1 MLPNLVLATLMMTLT
16 VVIHFVGLIVLIRIL
31 EWRGHRLRA
40 HASRLGQ
47 GALLILVVLGL
58 VAIHSA
64 EIWAYAVLYILIG
77 AVPDFESALYFSTV
91 AFSSLG
97 YGDIVLSPK
106 WRLLSA
112 IEAVN
117 GLILI
122 GWSTAFLL
130 SLMGKLRALEHEW
143 LEQDRRD

>member
-1 MLPNLVLATLMMTLT
+1 MAASLFIATLMVTLT
-16 VVIHFVGLIVLIRIL
+16 VVIHFVGLIALTRLL
-31 EWRGHRLRA
+31 EWRGHHLRA
-40 HASRLGQ
+40 HESRWGQ
-47 GALLILVVLGL
+47 GLLLILVVLGL
-58 VAIHSA
+58 VAIHTV
-64 EIWAYAVLYILIG
+64 EIWVYAILYFTIG

-97 YGDIVLSPK
+97 YGDIVLSHE
-106 WRLLSA
+106 WRLVSA

-143 LEQDRRD
+143 LERDRRS

>member
-1 MLPNLVLATLMMTLT
+1 MLTSLSLAAVMVTLT
-16 VVIHFVGLIVLIRIL
+16 VVIHFAGLLMLMRLL
-31 EWRGHRLRA
+31 ESRGHHLKA
-40 HASRLGQ
+40 HESRLGQ
-47 GALLILVVLGL
+47 GLLLILVVLGL
-58 VAIHSA
+58 VAIHTV
-64 EIWAYAVLYILIG
+64 EIWAYAILYFTIG

-97 YGDIVLSPK
+97 YGDIVLNHE
-106 WRLLSA
+106 WRLVSA

-143 LEQDRRD
+143 LERDRRN

>member
-1 MLPNLVLATLMMTLT
+1 MAASLSIATLMVMLT
-16 VVIHFVGLIVLIRIL
+16 VVIHFAGLIALMRLL
-31 EWRGHRLRA
+31 EWRGHHLKA
-40 HASRLGQ
+40 HESVLGQ
-47 GALLILVVLGL
+47 GLLLIIVVLGL
-58 VAIHSA
+58 VAIHSV
-64 EIWAYAVLYILIG
+64 EIWAYALLYFAAG
-77 AVPDFESALYFSTV
+77 AVGDFEASLYFSTV

-97 YGDIVLSPK
+97 YGDIVLGHE
-106 WRLLSA
+106 WRLVSA

-143 LEQDRRD
+143 LERRRD